1 MKEKVY
7 YFPAGIKEIL
17 KSKIFFTIFL
27 SCFIFFV
34 SVTFSSG
41 QTILK
46 QYVDSARVNN
56 PQMIQLRK
64 QIGILELG
72 KKSIRAIYKAPKGY
86 LSSEVDITPYF
97 NNNGNVITTNPS
109 PNAYGYDVAISNGG
123 LYSALMNVDVPIFAK
138 KTTANALNWQEVQ
151 INALKIKLNNSDF
164 ALKQQVANLY
174 YNALSAQLAYQ
185 TQKESVKLLNHE
197 VNLLQVL
204 TRKGLYKIVDFELL
218 KTSLASDSIRLK
230 NLAVSYRLQL
240 MQLKSFCGI
249 NDSTLNMLQMRNL
262 TMSTAKEKTSA
273 FLLPYKNDSL
283 SAIAENRLFN
293 NRYEP
298 SVTFFSNAGLNAS
311 AIPGIQHYL
320 GLGVGL
326 RLTYTLFDGKQKQ
339 VNKEQSLMR
348 IDQSSKLKKLKS
360 KDIQLKRKELL
371 KAIAEAKQNL
381 QQQGNLKIEYK
392 NLISLYKAEVQKG
405 QVSITAFL
413 MALRNYNDMKLSYG
427 LQQISLNKLINQY
440 NYWNH

>member
-7 YFPAGIKEIL
+7 YFPAGTEIF
-17 KSKIFFTIFL
+17 SKPKTFITGCLFG
-27 SCFIFFV
+27 FIFFI
-34 SVTFSSG
+34 SAPFLNG
-41 QTILK
+41 QNVLN

-56 PQMIQLRK
+56 AQIIQLRK

-72 KKSIRAIYKAPKGY
+72 KKSIKAIYKAPKGY
-86 LSSEVDITPYF
+86 LSSEVDLTPYF

-109 PNAYGYDVAISNGG
+109 PNAYGYDVAVSNGG
-123 LYSALMNVDVPIFAK
+123 LYSALMNVDVPVFVK
-138 KTTANALNWQEVQ
+138 KTTSNALNFQEVQ
-151 INALKIKLNNSDF
+151 INALAIRLKNYDF

-174 YNALSAQLAYQ
+174 YNALSAQLSYR
-185 TQKESVKLLNHE
+185 TQQESVKLLNHE
-197 VNLLQVL
+197 VKLLQVL
-204 TRKGLYKIVDFELL
+204 TQKGLYKIVDFELL
-218 KTSLASDSIRLK
+218 KTTLASDSIKLK

-249 NDSTLNMLQMRNL
+249 NDSTLEVLEMKNL
-262 TMSTAKEKTSA
+262 TLSTEKEKTSA

-298 SVTFFSNAGLNAS
+298 TVTFFSNAGLNAA

-320 GLGVGL
+320 GLGVGV

-348 IDQSSKLKKLKS
+348 IDQSSQLKNLKS

-371 KAIAEAKQNL
+371 KAIADAKKNLHQQEKLKKEYQNL
-381 QQQGNLKIEYK
+381 IA
-392 NLISLYKAEVQKG
+392 LYKTEVKKG

-413 MALRNYNDMKLSYG
+413 MALRNYNNMKLYYG

>member
-7 YFPAGIKEIL
+7 YFPVGIKEIL
-17 KSKIFFTIFL
+17 KSKTIYTIFL
-27 SCFIFFV
+27 SCFIVFISAPFLR
-34 SVTFSSG
+34 G
-41 QTILK
+41 QNVLN
-46 QYVDSARVNN
+46 QYVDSARVSN
-56 PQMIQLRK
+56 PQIIQLQK

-72 KKSIRAIYKAPKGY
+72 KKSIKAIYKAPKGY
-86 LSSEVDITPYF
+86 LSSEVDLTPYF
-97 NNNGNVITTNPS
+97 NNNGDVITTNPS

-123 LYSALMNVDVPIFAK
+123 LYSALINLDVPVFVK

-185 TQKESVKLLNHE
+185 TQKASVKLLNHE
-197 VNLLQVL
+197 VNLLEVL

-218 KTSLASDSIRLK
+218 KTSLASDSIKLK

-249 NDSTLNMLQMRNL
+249 NDSTLDMLQMKNL
-262 TMSTAKEKTSA
+262 TMSTAKEKASA

-298 SVTFFSNAGLNAS
+298 NVTFFSNAGLNAS
-311 AIPGIQHYL
+311 ALPGIQHYL

-348 IDQSSKLKKLKS
+348 INQSSKLKKLKS
-360 KDIQLKRKELL
+360 KDIQLKRNELL

-381 QQQGNLKIEYK
+381 QQQVNLKNEYK
-392 NLISLYKAEVQKG
+392 NLISLYKVEVQKG

>member
-17 KSKIFFTIFL
+17 KSKIFFTIFI

-138 KTTANALNWQEVQ
+138 KTTENAINWQEVQ
-151 INALKIKLNNSDF
+151 INALKIKLKNSDF

-174 YNALSAQLAYQ
+174 YTALSAQLAYQ

-262 TMSTAKEKTSA
+262 TMSTAREKTSA

-348 IDQSSKLKKLKS
+348 IDQSFKLKKLKS

-381 QQQGNLKIEYK
+381 QQQVNLKNEYK

-427 LQQISLNKLINQY
+427 LQQIGLNKLINQY

>member
-1 MKEKVY
+1 MEKKVFR
-7 YFPAGIKEIL
+7 FPGGAGTDL
-17 KSKIFFTIFL
+17 KSKTISTGILLFL
-27 SCFIFFV
+27 TLFIFVPFLR
-34 SVTFSSG
+34 G
-41 QTILK
+41 QSLLH
-46 QYVDSARVNN
+46 QYIDSARINN
-56 PQMIQLRK
+56 PQMIQMRK

-72 KKSIRAIYKAPKGY
+72 KKSIKAIYKAPKGY
-86 LSSEVDITPYF
+86 LSSEVDLTPYF
-97 NNNGNVITTNPS
+97 NNNGNIISTNPS

-123 LYSALMNVDVPIFAK
+123 LYSALMNVDVPVFVK
-138 KTTANALNWQEVQ
+138 KTTNNALNWQEVQ
-151 INALKIKLNNSDF
+151 INALKIRLKNFGF

-174 YNALSAQLAYQ
+174 YNALSAQLSYR
-185 TQKESVKLLNHE
+185 TQLESVRLMNHE
-197 VNLLQVL
+197 VNVL
-204 TRKGLYKIVDFELL
+204 KILTQKGLYKIVDFELL
-218 KTSLASDSIRLK
+218 KTSLASDSIKLK

-249 NDSTLNMLQMRNL
+249 NDSTRDVLEMKNLML
-262 TMSTAKEKTSA
+262 STAKPKTSA

-339 VNKEQSLMR
+339 VNKEQSLIRMN
-348 IDQSSKLKKLKS
+348 QSSQLKKLKA
-360 KDIQLKRKELL
+360 KDIRLKRNELL
-371 KAIAEAKQNL
+371 KAISEAKKNL
-381 QQQGNLKIEYK
+381 QQQEKLKNEYH
-392 NLISLYKAEVQKG
+392 NLIALYKAEVQKG

-413 MALRNYNDMKLSYG
+413 MALRNYNNMKLSYG

>member
-7 YFPAGIKEIL
+7 YFPAGTGTF
-17 KSKIFFTIFL
+17 SKPKTFITGCLIG
-27 SCFIFFV
+27 FIFFV
-34 SVTFSSG
+34 SVPFLKG
-41 QTILK
+41 QNVLN

-56 PQMIQLRK
+56 PQIIQLKK

-72 KKSIRAIYKAPKGY
+72 KKSIKAIYKSPKGY
-86 LSSEVDITPYF
+86 LSSEVELTPYF
-97 NNNGNVITTNPS
+97 NNNGNVFTTNPS
-109 PNAYGYDVAISNGG
+109 PNAYGYDVSISNGG
-123 LYSALMNVDVPIFAK
+123 LYSALMNVDVPVFVK
-138 KTTANALNWQEVQ
+138 KTTENALNWQEVK
-151 INALKIKLNNSDF
+151 INALKIKLKNSDF

-185 TQKESVKLLNHE
+185 TQQESVKLLNHE
-197 VNLLQVL
+197 VNLLKIL

-218 KTSLASDSIRLK
+218 KTSLASDSIKLK
-230 NLAVSYRLQL
+230 NLGVSYRLQL

-249 NDSTLNMLQMRNL
+249 NDSTLDILQMKNL
-262 TMSTAKEKTSA
+262 ILSTHKEKTSA

-298 SVTFFSNAGLNAS
+298 SVTFYSNAGLNAA

-320 GLGVGL
+320 GLGVGV

-339 VNKEQSLMR
+339 VNKEQSLIR
-348 IDQSSKLKKLKS
+348 ISQSSRLKGLKS
-360 KDIQLKRKELL
+360 KDIHLKRKELL
-371 KAIAEAKQNL
+371 KAIAEAKMNL
-381 QQQGNLKIEYK
+381 QQQEKLKNEYQ
-392 NLISLYKAEVQKG
+392 NLIAMYKAEVQKG

-413 MALRNYNDMKLSYG
+413 MALRNYNNMKLSYG